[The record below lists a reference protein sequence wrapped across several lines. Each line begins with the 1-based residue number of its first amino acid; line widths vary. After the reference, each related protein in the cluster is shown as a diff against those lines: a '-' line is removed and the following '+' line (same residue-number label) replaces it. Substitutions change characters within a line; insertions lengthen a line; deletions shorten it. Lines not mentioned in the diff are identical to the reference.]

1 MAGTS
6 LSGRKPKPTRL
17 KLLQGNP
24 GKRKLN
30 GDEPIAE
37 SLSAVPPAPDWMHER
52 AVAVWDNAAAWL
64 VGAKI
69 LTHQDLH
76 NLEAFCMAYARWR
89 DAQDHVTTNGAVLE
103 NPNTGAL
110 YKNPALTVINE
121 ANRQMVVFGS
131 ALGLDPASRS
141 RLAAPGGEEAGNP
154 FADLLGKKRGG
165 K

>member
-1 MAGTS
+1 MSGTNR
-6 LSGRKPKPTRL
+6 SGRKPKPTTL
-17 KLLQGNP
+17 KVLQGNA

-30 GDEPIAE
+30 DKEPEAE
-37 SLSAVPPAPDWMHER
+37 ALKSVPAAPDWMHER
-52 AVAVWDNAAAWL
+52 AIAVWDNAAAWL
-64 VGAKI
+64 VGSQI
-69 LTHQDLH
+69 LTDQDLH

-89 DAQDHVTTNGAVLE
+89 DAQDHVTDNGAVLE

-131 ALGLDPASRS
+131 SLGLDPASRS
-141 RLAAPGGEEAGNP
+141 RLAAPGGDDQGNP

>member
-6 LSGRKPKPTRL
+6 RSGRKPKPTRL
-17 KLLQGNP
+17 KLLQGNA

-30 GDEPIAE
+30 DSEPTVE
-37 SLSAVPPAPDWMHER
+37 SLNTVPPAPDWMHER

-69 LTHQDLH
+69 LTDQDLH
-76 NLEAFCMAYARWR
+76 NLEAFCMSYARWR
-89 DAQDHVTTNGAVLE
+89 DAQDHVTKHGAVLE

-141 RLAAPGGEEAGNP
+141 RLASPGGDEKDNP
-154 FADLLGKKRGG
+154 FADLLGRKRGG